1 MGGRFERVL
10 ANRKCV
16 LVTQLCLTLCD
27 PMDCSPPGFSVQEI
41 VQARMLEWVP
51 ISFCRGSSQTRNQT
65 WVSYIA
71 GGFFTVSAT
80 REPQISSCF
89 ISFNLHIVI
98 LQMEKPR
105 ITESNWVH

>member
-1 MGGRFERVL
+1 MGGRFERLV

-65 WVSYIA
+65 QVFRIA
-71 GGFFTVSAT
+71 GRLFFYCLSHQGGPANWKD
-80 REPQISSCF
+80 QN
-89 ISFNLHIVI
+89 SFSPLLGN
-98 LQMEKPR
+98 K
-105 ITESNWVH
+105 